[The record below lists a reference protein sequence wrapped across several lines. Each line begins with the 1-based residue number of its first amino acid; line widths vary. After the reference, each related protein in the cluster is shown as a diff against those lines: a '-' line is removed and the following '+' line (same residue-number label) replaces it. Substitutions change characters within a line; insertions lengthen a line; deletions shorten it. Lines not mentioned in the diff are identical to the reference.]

1 MSLYHVAKPDGTR
14 VGPFDLDTINTM
26 LINGQLEPAS
36 LVWTEGMAEWA
47 PVTTVATVPLPPTV
61 PPAPK
66 AGTQEW
72 DLISAFR
79 SVVFARFATFE
90 GRASRSEYWWYALGS
105 FIVSLLLGLI
115 PFVGLLISLA
125 LFIPGLAVAVR
136 RLHDTGRS
144 GWFMLLAL
152 IPFVGAIVL
161 LVFMVQPSGPA
172 NKWGEGPAAPAPTK

>member
-14 VGPFDLDTINTM
+14 MGPFDLDTINTM
-26 LINGQLEPAS
+26 LTKGQLEATC
-36 LVWTEGMAEWA
+36 LVWTEGMADWA
-47 PVTTVATVPLPPTV
+47 PITTVATVPLPPAV

-72 DLISAFR
+72 DIISAFR
-79 SVVFARFATFE
+79 SVVFARFASFE

-105 FIVSLLLGLI
+105 FIVTLLLEFV
-115 PFVGLLISLA
+115 PFVGFFISLA
-125 LFIPGLAVAVR
+125 LIIPGLAVAVR

-152 IPFVGAIVL
+152 VPFVGFIVL

-172 NKWGEGPAAPAPTK
+172 NKWGEGPAGPAPTK